1 MPIEPIIH
9 NHADEAFR
17 SSIPQLALG
26 RRICI
31 YGHGG
36 KTTLSNALGKL
47 TNLPVIE
54 LDAIFW
60 MPHWRQRDKNEMLDI
75 VSQKLD
81 SYSNG
86 WIVEGN
92 YRHIIPHLLPQAD
105 TVIWLNMHHIITTL
119 KTAKRT
125 LINAI
130 KKNRI
135 CGDNYESLLKALGPS
150 SIIWYKAL
158 NTKQSQHRIATLL
171 HNTHHSARVYE
182 IKSYPE
188 LNIFY
193 NAFGINP

>member
-60 MPHWRQRDKNEMLDI
+60 MPHWTQRDKNEMLNI
-75 VSQKLD
+75 VSQKLN

-86 WIVEGN
+86 WIVDGN
-92 YRHIIPHLLPQAD
+92 YRHVIPHLLPQAD

-119 KTAKRT
+119 KDRKTHTNQRNKEKSHLRRQ
-125 LINAI
+125 L
-130 KKNRI
+130 RI
-135 CGDNYESLLKALGPS
+135 STEILKPILHH
-150 SIIWYKAL
+150 L
-158 NTKQSQHRIATLL
+158 VQSTQHQTIATP
-171 HNTHHSARVYE
+171 HRYDSTQHS
-182 IKSYPE
+182 
-188 LNIFY
+188 L
-193 NAFGINP
+193 